1 MSKEKSVRES
11 IEEAMAEAVV
21 EVDEPVEEALEDVQD
36 VEDAPEVGGAEAP
49 ETEIV
54 DEFID
59 PPVSLKGEIKAKWKD
74 LPADVRAEWKRR
86 EDEIHRAMTAKDG
99 ELNLGRTIKEIAA
112 PYEAIIRSEGG
123 TVEGTFKDLLNTS
136 YILRAGTP
144 QQKAMAIQQ
153 VIQQFGVDMGLVQQ
167 GSQRIDPNIAYLQQ
181 EIQSLRQMA
190 SPDAI
195 KNQLQEQ
202 IERDRIAADINAFAA
217 NPANVHFQ
225 EVRSQ
230 MGALM
235 TSGQAK
241 NLQDAYDQACWAN
254 PSIRANL
261 LKAQQAEEAAKRKA
275 EMEKKKKAAA
285 SIQGSP
291 DGSSPPQKTVKRSIE
306 EELREAMKAQ
316 QSSAI

>member
-11 IEEAMAEAVV
+11 IEEAMAENVV
-21 EVDEPVEEALEDVQD
+21 EVDEPVAEALEDVQD
-36 VEDAPEVGGAEAP
+36 VEEAPEVEGAEAP

-59 PPVSLKGEIKAKWKD
+59 PPVSLKGEIKAKWKE
-74 LPADVRAEWKRR
+74 LPADVRAEWRRR

-99 ELNLGRTIKEIAA
+99 DLNLGRTIKEIAA

-153 VIQQFGVDMGLVQQ
+153 AIQQFGVDMGLVQQ

-217 NPANVHFQ
+217 NSANVHFQ

-235 TSGQAK
+235 KSGQAK
-241 NLQDAYDQACWAN
+241 NLQDAYEQACWAN

-306 EELREAMKAQ
+306 EEVREAMKAQ